1 MLINFFIIGF
11 NFHKALN
18 YDIEVFILWYLS
30 IIKFMEF
37 NNINKILIKN
47 INFFNLFISLN
58 FIKNKSH
65 NKIIFRYF

>member
-1 MLINFFIIGF
+1 
-11 NFHKALN
+11 
-18 YDIEVFILWYLS
+18 
-30 IIKFMEF
+30 MEF